1 MDLKLILK
9 TFSNL
14 RRMTS
19 DEVAFLETLRAMNE
33 SECEALV
40 ETLSPQ
46 PARKSSTKK
55 SASKKSARA
64 SSLEQQI
71 QKRPRLAVPPDDN
84 EDDGRCT
91 YRLGEDAGGPVICD
105 ATVDNNVHHK
115 QGDPD
120 YHLFSPAAPTASDLS
135 SANGGAGSGIQNFE
149 DETASVGSV
158 VHEASAGD

>member
-46 PARKSSTKK
+46 SVRKSSTKK
-55 SASKKSARA
+55 SASKKSSRA

-71 QKRPRLAVPPDDN
+71 QKRGRRTA
-84 EDDGRCT
+84 EDDDSGRCSQCDMT
-91 YRLGEDAGGPVICD
+91 ADMPIHDPNGGYIS
-105 ATVDNNVHHK
+105 HH
-115 QGDPD
+115 P
-120 YHLFSPAAPTASDLS
+120 FSPAAPTASDSS
-135 SANGGAGSGIQNFE
+135 SANGGAGGGTRNLE
-149 DETASVGSV
+149 DETESAAVAAGGSS
-158 VHEASAGD
+158 E

>member
-40 ETLSPQ
+40 ETLAPQ
-46 PARKSSTKK
+46 PVRKSSTKK
-55 SASKKSARA
+55 SASKKSSRA

-71 QKRPRLAVPPDDN
+71 QKR
-84 EDDGRCT
+84 GRQVQELCVAKIPHQNGT
-91 YRLGEDAGGPVICD
+91 CD
-105 ATVDNNVHHK
+105 MAENNPIHDESFGYGNWH
-115 QGDPD
+115 P
-120 YHLFSPAAPTASDLS
+120 FSPAAPTASDSS
-135 SANGGAGSGIQNFE
+135 SANGGAGSG
-149 DETASVGSV
+149 TASS
-158 VHEASAGD
+158 ETQKASAGSAVHEQSSNV